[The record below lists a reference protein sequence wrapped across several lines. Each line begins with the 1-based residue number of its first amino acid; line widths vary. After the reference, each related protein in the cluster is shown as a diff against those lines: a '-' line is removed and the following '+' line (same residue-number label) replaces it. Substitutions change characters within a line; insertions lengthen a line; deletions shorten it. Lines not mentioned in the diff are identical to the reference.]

1 MNQTKIT
8 LRDVTQETFRSV
20 AKLSVAD
27 DQKNFVAPNAFS
39 IAEASFSDEAWFQA
53 IYADE
58 TPVGFAM
65 LFEDFEKAEFGLWR
79 FMIDKEHQ
87 GKGYGRAALEL
98 IIERVKNH
106 PNATKM
112 ELSVVPENIGAIK
125 LYENMGF
132 VDTGRVEWEEKV
144 YELVFSG

>member
-132 VDTGRVEWEEKV
+132 VDTGRVEWEENV

>member
-27 DQKNFVAPNAFS
+27 DQKNFVAPKAFS
-39 IAEASFSDEAWFQA
+39 IGEASFSDEAWFQA

-132 VDTGRVEWEEKV
+132 VDTGRVEWEENV
-144 YELVFSG
+144 Y

>member
-58 TPVGFAM
+58 TPVGC
-65 LFEDFEKAEFGLWR
+65 
-79 FMIDKEHQ
+79 
-87 GKGYGRAALEL
+87 
-98 IIERVKNH
+98 
-106 PNATKM
+106 
-112 ELSVVPENIGAIK
+112 
-125 LYENMGF
+125 
-132 VDTGRVEWEEKV
+132 
-144 YELVFSG
+144 LVG